1 MLKVLIKIFHSKSK
15 IKTVGVRPGEKN
27 YETLINREE
36 MVRTKSFPDHY
47 VITNKIINKNSDKI
61 FPEYDSNNTKRL
73 SDEELEKLMLSL
85 PEIKKVLNSY

>member
-1 MLKVLIKIFHSKSK
+1 
-15 IKTVGVRPGEKN
+15 
-27 YETLINREE
+27 

-61 FPEYDSNNTKRL
+61 CPEYDSNNTKQL
-73 SDEELEKLMLSL
+73 SDEALEKLMLSL

>member
-1 MLKVLIKIFHSKSK
+1 
-15 IKTVGVRPGEKN
+15 
-27 YETLINREE
+27 